1 METVGAISSPLDAM
15 RVLNN
20 AYETTLNDGFSGYI
34 QHINTDPQERFADVA
49 PDGVN
54 IDRFDLLYK
63 SKFYG
68 KRFKG
73 YETLINDY
81 LRFNNYQFKVNEQ
94 EETGDDGGS
103 SSTGF

>member
-1 METVGAISSPLDAM
+1 METIGAISDPNAAM
-15 RVLNN
+15 VVLNN

-34 QHINTDPQERFADVA
+34 QHINNDPRERFKDVA
-49 PDGVN
+49 PDGVSL
-54 IDRFDLLYK
+54 DRFDLLYK

-81 LRFNNYQFKVNEQ
+81 LRFNNYEFKVNEQ
-94 EETGDDGGS
+94 ETGDDGGS
-103 SSTGF
+103 GGTGF